1 MENKWLL
8 QFLANYN
15 GESPEAKSL
24 EAELQKNYKGNAYVG
39 WATME
44 RLTYQQD
51 PFATFE
57 VIIGDRGTPLFSD
70 HISITSFNRKEGK
83 DTVDTMN
90 TESARVVNFV
100 RVKLTFLDKVFVEDY
115 PIQDKSYQAQ
125 KFVDSNDVNKAVQRA
140 KAKVAS
146 RGTGLALKLYEGN
159 DLQFDP
165 PEKTVAPPTK
175 QPINVSNVSHAEVV
189 EVVNDIT
196 TNFDKYKVG
205 IEEVNKAIKS
215 KYGWEITSTM
225 TKPELL
231 ERFSEFADPRITLQQ
246 IKRKA
251 GAI

>member
-1 MENKWLL
+1 ML
-8 QFLANYN
+8 FRS

-57 VIIGDRGTPLFSD
+57 VLYGVNETPLFTMTNNIVTEQRTPEKSTY
-70 HISITSFNRKEGK
+70 TSA
-83 DTVDTMN
+83 DSVI
-90 TESARVVNFV
+90 NFV
-100 RVKLTFLDKVFVEDY
+100 KVKLTFLDKVFEEVY
-115 PIQDKSYQAQ
+115 PVQDKSYQAQ

-140 KAKVAS
+140 KAKIAS

-189 EVVNDIT
+189 EVVNDII